1 MQIFIDADACPVVD
15 ITVRLCKKYNKKC
28 TIVCDYAHNITK
40 DGAKTIIVSKGADSA
55 DFKIANLINAG
66 DIVITQDYGLAAM
79 CMAKSAKI
87 INQDGLLYTKDN
99 IDGLL
104 FYRSE
109 ARKMRAAGKKCT
121 LLRAMHERLL
131 SYISNDSYYPYFLPT
146 SISPLIISSSC
157 SAINASL
164 LP

>member
-1 MQIFIDADACPVVD
+1 MQIFIDADACPVVN
-15 ITVRLCKKYNKKC
+15 IAVRLCKKYNKKC

-121 LLRAMHERLL
+121 HIKKRTKESDKR
-131 SYISNDSYYPYFLPT
+131 FEQEFEK
-146 SISPLIISSSC
+146 LIKC
-157 SAINASL
+157 
-164 LP
+164 